1 VAEDIPPEALTA
13 DFVRKD
19 KKIQPWCRRWPARW
33 KLKNEQ
39 DVHYLFERLV
49 FMAKR
54 HNPSSRKLRVLLK
67 SPYKRQSPTF
77 HADRLLPPPQGEKA
91 AGVHARVPH
100 AAGSAEGTRRGQF
113 HRRLLLPRPHLPGQ
127 GRNALRQVRPAFGEY
142 FKGVTQIPGLEADIP
157 EEWLKMMMKKHLTPE
172 EKAKLEKLGWDKLM
186 EEFKKRLAEQK
197 ERHAGGSKW
206 IGTGGSSPFGHG
218 GYHPEGIRI
227 GGESAG
233 NRTGDQGLGEPR
245 VPQPRRHG
253 RTRHAQHQDRP
264 APPAPLRPRR
274 RRGRAGSGR
283 HHHRHGAQ
291 RRLARHQDAPERHN
305 KVKVLLFLDIG
316 GSMDDHIKV
325 CEELFSAA
333 KSEFKHLEY
342 FYFHNCI
349 YDYVWKDN
357 RRRHGERFPLWDV
370 MHKYGEDY
378 KVVVVGDATMSP
390 YEILQPGGSVEYSN
404 EEAGAVWLQR
414 MLDTWP
420 RAVWLNPEPER
431 LWDYRHSIELV
442 RTIFNS
448 RMFPL
453 TLAGLER
460 AMRELNK

>member
-1 VAEDIPPEALTA
+1 MLIDFFLHLKAKKLPVSTREFLTLLEALKEHVAENSID
-13 DFVRKD
+13 DFYFLARTCLVKD
-19 KKIQPWCRRWPARW
+19 
-33 KLKNEQ
+33 ET
-39 DVHYLFERLV
+39 HYDKFD
-49 FMAKR
+49 
-54 HNPSSRKLRVLLK
+54 
-67 SPYKRQSPTF
+67 Q
-77 HADRLLPPPQGEKA
+77 
-91 AGVHARVPH
+91 
-100 AAGSAEGTRRGQF
+100 
-113 HRRLLLPRPHLPGQ
+113 
-127 GRNALRQVRPAFGEY
+127 AFGEY
-142 FKGVTQIPGLEADIP
+142 FKGVTHIPGLEADIP
-157 EEWLKMMMKKHLTPE
+157 EEWLKMLMKKHLTPE

-186 EEFKKRLAEQK
+186 EEFKKRLEEQK

-233 NRTGDQGLGEPR
+233 NRTAIKVWENREYRNLDDTVELG
-245 VPQPRRHG
+245 
-253 RTRHAQHQDRP
+253 TRNIKIA
-264 APPAPLRPRR
+264 L
-274 RRGRAGSGR
+274 
-283 HHHRHGAQ
+283 
-291 RRLARHQDAPERHN
+291 RRLRRFAREGAEDELDLDGTITGTARNAGWLDIKMRPERHN

-325 CEELFSAA
+325 CEEMFSAA

-431 LWDYRHSIELV
+431 LWDYRHSIELI
-442 RTIFNS
+442 RTIFNN

>member
-1 VAEDIPPEALTA
+1 MLIDFFLHLKAKKLPVSTREFLTLLEALKEHVA
-13 DFVRKD
+13 SNSIDDFYFLARTCLVKD
-19 KKIQPWCRRWPARW
+19 
-33 KLKNEQ
+33 ET
-39 DVHYLFERLV
+39 HYDKFD
-49 FMAKR
+49 
-54 HNPSSRKLRVLLK
+54 
-67 SPYKRQSPTF
+67 Q
-77 HADRLLPPPQGEKA
+77 
-91 AGVHARVPH
+91 
-100 AAGSAEGTRRGQF
+100 
-113 HRRLLLPRPHLPGQ
+113 
-127 GRNALRQVRPAFGEY
+127 AFGEY

-186 EEFKKRLAEQK
+186 DEFKKRLAEQK

-233 NRTGDQGLGEPR
+233 NRTAIKVWENREYRNLDDTVELG
-245 VPQPRRHG
+245 
-253 RTRHAQHQDRP
+253 TRNIKIA
-264 APPAPLRPRR
+264 L
-274 RRGRAGSGR
+274 
-283 HHHRHGAQ
+283 
-291 RRLARHQDAPERHN
+291 RRLRRFAREGAEDELDMDGTIAGTARNAGWLDIKMRPERHN

-390 YEILQPGGSVEYSN
+390 YEVLQPGGSVEYSN

-431 LWDYRHSIELV
+431 LWDYRHSIELI